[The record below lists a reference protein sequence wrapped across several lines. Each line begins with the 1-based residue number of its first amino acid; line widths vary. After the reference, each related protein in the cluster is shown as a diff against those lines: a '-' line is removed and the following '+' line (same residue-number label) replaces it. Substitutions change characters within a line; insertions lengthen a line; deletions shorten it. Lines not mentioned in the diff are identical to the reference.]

1 MKLNGSILAKWMPLN
16 LTLSNKTSVK
26 PERKN
31 NTQLAEV
38 FNLVICLSFYTCL
51 CPQEKGKILGNKSAS
66 ARTAVK
72 GQLNGNKTKKKRP
85 QLAGYKN

>member
-1 MKLNGSILAKWMPLN
+1 MELNDSILAKWMPLN

-38 FNLVICLSFYTCL
+38 FYLVICLSFYTCL
-51 CPQEKGKILGNKSAS
+51 CPQEKGKTIGNKSAS

-72 GQLNGNKTKKKRP
+72 GQLNGNKTKKKG
-85 QLAGYKN
+85 LS